1 MTPKPTCASVGS
13 EIYEVLRYSA
23 SHRQPLAATYG
34 GQPRLLCPHVGGR
47 KSGGM
52 HVLCIRLEEVVIV
65 PRRWRQKATVSGD
78 ASRWRNSPQSS
89 CVRIHGVP
97 SHVPRDRPALM
108 KSISI
113 PTFSLEAIHKR
124 GSEATVAATSVPE
137 RCEWSRSSVGYDA
150 LGVRG
155 DPRGRKFGGGPAAA
169 NPR

>member
-1 MTPKPTCASVGS
+1 MYV
-13 EIYEVLRYSA
+13 SA
-23 SHRQPLAATYG
+23 
-34 GQPRLLCPHVGGR
+34 
-47 KSGGM
+47 
-52 HVLCIRLEEVVIV
+52 IRLEEIVIV
-65 PRRWRQKATVSGD
+65 LCRWRQKAMVSGD
-78 ASRWRNSPQSS
+78 ASRFEKLTQVELRSNAW
-89 CVRIHGVP
+89 VP

-113 PTFSLEAIHKR
+113 PTFSLEAIRKK

-150 LGVRG
+150 LGARG

>member
-1 MTPKPTCASVGS
+1 MTPKPTSASAES

-23 SHRQPLAATYG
+23 SHKQPVAATYD
-34 GQPRLLCPHVGGR
+34 GQTRLLCPHVGGR
-47 KSGGM
+47 KSGRM
-52 HVLCIRLEEVVIV
+52 HVLCYQVGGGSNSAEPLAPEGHGV
-65 PRRWRQKATVSGD
+65 WRCLAVEKLTQVGLH
-78 ASRWRNSPQSS
+78 RM
-89 CVRIHGVP
+89 HGVP

-113 PTFSLEAIHKR
+113 PTFSLEAIHRR

-155 DPRGRKFGGGPAAA
+155 DPRGRKFGGGPAAT

>member
-1 MTPKPTCASVGS
+1 MTPKPTCASAES

-23 SHRQPLAATYG
+23 SHRQPVAATYD
-34 GQPRLLCPHVGGR
+34 GQTGLLCPHVGGR
-47 KSGGM
+47 KSAE
-52 HVLCIRLEEVVIV
+52 CTFSAIRLEEVVIV
-65 PRRWRQKATVSGD
+65 PSRWRQKVMASGD
-78 ASRWRNSPQSS
+78 ASRWRNSPKSS
-89 CVRIHGVP
+89 CVRMHGVP

-150 LGVRG
+150 LGARG
-155 DPRGRKFGGGPAAA
+155 DPRGRKFGGGPAAT